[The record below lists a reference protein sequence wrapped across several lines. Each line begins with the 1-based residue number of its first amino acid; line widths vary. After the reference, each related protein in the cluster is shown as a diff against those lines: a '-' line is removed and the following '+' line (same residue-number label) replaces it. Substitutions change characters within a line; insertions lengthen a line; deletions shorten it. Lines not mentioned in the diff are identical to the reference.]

1 MSLKEAI
8 NNEIIDSKA
17 SDADL
22 REQAWRTVW
31 SAIIRDRFGL
41 VREQDARNVSMA
53 LDDLL
58 ELGEIDD
65 KAAAIELLSAEAGRM
80 VRFRID
86 QLVHEGVDEQRKNAM
101 NTYRTF
107 QNFAQ
112 KMEWSLRRWSL
123 AFRTRDPGFGERQWT
138 LSEKYK
144 SIFGDDGALSI
155 DNESQASLDAIV
167 QRELD
172 QVRDVAAAYAPKP
185 ELLAQIDDVNLMRP
199 NYRDRE
205 LYGDQI
211 AGNAESLAIRSREH
225 VITDRQ
231 LRISRLRSDEIVNYE
246 GESPTIMKLISAEA
260 RRLSVDD
267 PVIDRRVRSVSDY
280 QHDRPESEWSVVKK
294 LDAAKYQRFQ
304 EAVAEEV
311 DKLTS
316 EIARL
321 TNEIAELQV
330 TMKSAEAYAEVHE
343 RGDDGP
349 NTDEQAKRTTLAT
362 KTRPKKQV
370 GA

>member
-107 QNFAQ
+107 QNFA
-112 KMEWSLRRWSL
+112 E
-123 AFRTRDPGFGERQWT
+123 
-138 LSEKYK
+138 
-144 SIFGDDGALSI
+144 DGMVA
-155 DNESQASLDAIV
+155 ASLVAGV
-167 QRELD
+167 QNPRPWFRRAA
-172 QVRDVAAAYAPKP
+172 VDVKRKV
-185 ELLAQIDDVNLMRP
+185 QID
-199 NYRDRE
+199 
-205 LYGDQI
+205 
-211 AGNAESLAIRSREH
+211 
-225 VITDRQ
+225 
-231 LRISRLRSDEIVNYE
+231 LR
-246 GESPTIMKLISAEA
+246 
-260 RRLSVDD
+260 
-267 PVIDRRVRSVSDY
+267 
-280 QHDRPESEWSVVKK
+280 
-294 LDAAKYQRFQ
+294 
-304 EAVAEEV
+304 
-311 DKLTS
+311 
-316 EIARL
+316 
-321 TNEIAELQV
+321 
-330 TMKSAEAYAEVHE
+330 
-343 RGDDGP
+343 
-349 NTDEQAKRTTLAT
+349 
-362 KTRPKKQV
+362 
-370 GA
+370 